1 MRWDGALPA
10 DLVELI
16 WRKPRA
22 LLARGELLQDKSR
35 CTVAR
40 IDHLGGQYVWKHH
53 NWGSWQRAIGR
64 ILSPSVSRKSWDDST
79 FLHRAGVPTPCP
91 RAFLERR
98 LGPFQWSSYLLTD
111 YVVGISLYRLMRYVR
126 PTAEYVQ
133 HLARQV
139 ADIWQQL
146 DELCVWHNDFKTEN
160 LLVDPASNVWLIDFE
175 KMRRFR
181 DRQSARRRQ
190 ASDAERLLHAR
201 NWRATPWAAELFRQ
215 EILKTPAAIETL
227 AGPLGTGH
235 PLTRPVPTINQ
246 PSQLV
251 TVMIPCRNAADT
263 IEETIES
270 VRDMADEILVADA
283 GSADE
288 TIARVHRL
296 GGCRI
301 VQLYT
306 DDRIAFETWANGQAS
321 HSWIL
326 RLLPNER
333 VDAELSKQ
341 VQDTL
346 AAEPNADGFHI
357 IRVVCCDSRRVRRGG
372 SDREKLIRLY
382 RKQAARFLM
391 RAGQI
396 EVSLRSNRID
406 RLSGYVICDL
416 SQTNPEPAEGI
427 RRSWAFASTADKP
440 HRLRRAA

>member
-1 MRWDGALPA
+1 MRWDGSLPA

-16 WRKPRA
+16 WCEPQA
-22 LLARGELLQDKSR
+22 PLAQGELLQDKSR
-35 CTVAR
+35 CTVTR
-40 IDHLGGQYVWKHH
+40 IDHMGSQFVWKHH

-98 LGPFQWSSYLLTD
+98 FGPFQWSSYLLTD
-111 YVVGISLYRLMRYVR
+111 YIAGTSLYRLLRYVR
-126 PTAEYVQ
+126 PTAEYVR

-190 ASDAERLLHAR
+190 ACDAGRLLHAR

-227 AGPLGTGH
+227 AGPLGMGH
-235 PLTRPVPTINQ
+235 PLSRPVPPINQ
-246 PSQLV
+246 PSHLV

-263 IEETIES
+263 IEATIES
-270 VRDMADEILVADA
+270 VRDMADEILVAVP
-283 GSADE
+283 GSAHT
-288 TIARVHRL
+288 TIARVRSV

-301 VQLYT
+301 VQRST
-306 DDRIAFETWANGQAS
+306 DDSVAFETWANGQAS

-341 VQDTL
+341 VQDTI
-346 AAEPNADGFHI
+346 AAGPKTDGFRV
-357 IRVVCCDSRRVRRGG
+357 IRIVRAAGQRVQQGG
-372 SDREKLIRLY
+372 LERERPIRLY
-382 RKQAARFLM
+382 RKHAVRFLM

-396 EVSLRSNRID
+396 EVSVRSNRIG
-406 RLSGYVICDL
+406 RLGGYVIYDP
-416 SQTNPEPAEGI
+416 SQLMSELAADIQRSAEPAKIAG
-427 RRSWAFASTADKP
+427 AH